1 VVAHECHWQQSIT
14 LAAKYEHTLL
24 KGYYI
29 KKHSLRII
37 ISLSVTMFFVLNAT
51 GTFKLGFIKR
61 LEFWAYDHRLNLT
74 MPEGQDSRIVI
85 VDIDEKSLSEDGR
98 WPWSRDKVATVVENL
113 IGRYHAAVVG
123 FDIVFAERDHSSG
136 LTVLE
141 QFGKTELRGSAEYL
155 AALDKVRPRLNY
167 DNILAEKFKDRPVVL
182 GYYFSGVE
190 QKQKGQVA
198 GMLPKPVF
206 TKDNFRKGNTNII
219 KMDGYG
225 ANIPELQQSAASAGH
240 FNPDPD
246 IDGVTRR
253 IPMLIEYDGGYY
265 EPLSLAMVRVLL
277 GMPDLKPGLPEGH
290 QKGSDYDKLE
300 WLSLSDLKIP
310 VDDRVTAL
318 IPYRGKQGSFP
329 YISASDVLHGRVKP
343 ELLEGAIVLVGTTA
357 PGLMDLRSTPVS
369 SVYAGVEIHA
379 NMIAG
384 ILDQSIKYSPA
395 YVMGGEVVIL
405 LVSGILLSLLL
416 PLLSPVK
423 STLVAVVILL
433 SAGMLDFVA
442 WQDNLV
448 LPLASII
455 ILIPLLYAFNMSYGF
470 LVEAR
475 AKHHI
480 TGLFGQYVP
489 PQIVSSMSKD
499 PQRFTMQ
506 AESRE
511 MTVLFTDV
519 AGFTAISEK
528 LTPKELAQFM
538 NEYLTAMTTIIYE
551 HGGTV
556 DKYIGDAIM
565 AFWGAPLDDPDH
577 ALHAVQAALAMRKR
591 MVTLQLEMTTQGF
604 PEIKIGIGINSGQM
618 RVGNM
623 GSSYRV
629 AYTVMGDAVNLAAR
643 LEGLTRQ
650 YDTWI
655 IVGEVTRS
663 KVEGYSWRE
672 LDLVRVKGKNEP
684 VAIHEPCG
692 TESLLDKQYSNDI
705 TLFNEMVAAYR
716 SKCWDAAEAMLEE
729 LIGNKPDRKLYRFY
743 LNRIQQYRIEPPPA
757 EWDGVSTFTT
767 K

>member
-1 VVAHECHWQQSIT
+1 M
-14 LAAKYEHTLL
+14 
-24 KGYYI
+24 
-29 KKHSLRII
+29 KKHFVRII
-37 ISLSVTMFFVLNAT
+37 VGLSLTLFFAFNAAGQLN
-51 GTFKLGFIKR
+51 LDFIKR
-61 LEFWAYDHRLNLT
+61 LDLWVYDQWLNQT

-98 WPWSRDKVATVVENL
+98 WPWSRNKVATIVESL
-113 IGRYHAAVVG
+113 VDRYHAAVVG
-123 FDIVFAERDHSSG
+123 FDVVFAEPDHSSG
-136 LTVLE
+136 LSVLE
-141 QFGKTELRGSAEYL
+141 QFGKTELRDSAEYL
-155 AALDKVRPRLNY
+155 AALGKVRPKLNY
-167 DNILAEKFKDRPVVL
+167 DHLLAEKLKGRNVVL
-182 GYYFSGVE
+182 GYYFRGDE
-190 QKQKGQVA
+190 EKQKGQAV
-198 GMLPKPVF
+198 GMLPQPVF
-206 TKDNFRKGNTNII
+206 TKDTFRKLKTKVIM
-219 KMDGYG
+219 KDGYG
-225 ANIPELQQSAASAGH
+225 ANIRELQQSAASAGH
-240 FNPDPD
+240 FNPDTD
-246 IDGVTRR
+246 IDGVNRR
-253 IPMLIEYDGGYY
+253 VAMLIEYDGAYY
-265 EPLSLAMVRVLL
+265 EPLSLAVVRVLL
-277 GMPDLKPGLPEGH
+277 GMPDLKPGLPDGQH
-290 QKGSDYDKLE
+290 KGSDYDKLE
-300 WLSLSDLKIP
+300 WLSLTDMKIP

-318 IPYRGKQGSFP
+318 IPYRGRQGSFP

-384 ILDQSIKYSPA
+384 ILDQSIKYSPPYLMGA
-395 YVMGGEVVIL
+395 KVMIL
-405 LVSGILLSLLL
+405 LLAGGLLSLLL
-416 PLLSPVK
+416 PLLSPFR
-423 STLVAVVILL
+423 SNLLAAVLLL
-433 SAGMLDFVA
+433 SAFALNFAA
-442 WQDNLV
+442 WHNNLV
-448 LPLASII
+448 LPLATTF
-455 ILIPLLYAFNMSYGF
+455 ILIALIYAFNMSYGF
-470 LVEAR
+470 LAEAR
-475 AKHHI
+475 AKHQL

-489 PQIVSSMSKD
+489 SQIVSSMSKD

-519 AGFTAISEK
+519 VGFTSISEK
-528 LTPKELAQFM
+528 LTPKELATFM
-538 NEYLTAMTTIIYE
+538 NEYLTAMTSIIYE

-565 AFWGAPLDDPDH
+565 AFWGAPLDDQDH

-591 MVTLQLEMTTQGF
+591 MVTLQQEMTIQGF

-629 AYTVMGDAVNLAAR
+629 AYTVMGDAVNLASR

-655 IVGEVTRS
+655 ISGEVTRA
-663 KVEGYSWRE
+663 KVAGYIWRD

-692 TESLLDKQYSNDI
+692 AESSLDNEYLNDI

-716 SKCWDAAEAMLEE
+716 GREWPAAEEMLHK
-729 LIGNKPDRKLYRFY
+729 LIANKPDRKLYQFY
-743 LNRIQQYRIEPPPA
+743 LKLIGQYQIEPPSSD
-757 EWDGVSTFTT
+757 WDGVSTFTT